1 LFVRAPKGI
10 SWNVGSRPAET
21 PRRLTRA
28 STAADE
34 SGFTLVELLVVILI
48 IGILAAIAIP
58 SFLGQKSKAWDAQA
72 KELART
78 AETTAETIATDN
90 NGEYTKV
97 TTTELHRY
105 EPTIRIA
112 AGGGEAYVSSTGV
125 PHQNEYSVTATSENG
140 DEFTITR
147 NSKGEISRA
156 CKSASGK
163 GDCAG
168 SESSSW

>member
-1 LFVRAPKGI
+1 MSQRLRR
-10 SWNVGSRPAET
+10 GSAQ
-21 PRRLTRA
+21 
-28 STAADE
+28 E

-78 AETTAETIATDN
+78 AETTAETISTDN
-90 NGEYTKV
+90 NGEYEKV

-112 AGGGEAYVSSTGV
+112 AGGGEAYISSTTAGK
-125 PHQNEYSVTATSENG
+125 NEYSVTAKSENG

-147 NSKGEISRA
+147 NAKAEISRQ
-156 CKSASGK
+156 CKSAAGK
-163 GDCAG
+163 EDCAG
-168 SESSSW
+168 SSTSSW